1 MTRSGFLNRREFGGL
16 VLAAGASFAMG
27 VAPGRAAGKLK
38 VALLTPALTND
49 GSFNQAAADAVKK
62 LVADGLITVE
72 IREKMADPATSE
84 PTIRQY
90 AAKGYDLVIGHG
102 IELSEPILKV
112 AAEFPKG
119 HFAASGGP
127 DLAGKLTANVDGWTY
142 DFGQQGY
149 LDGFVAGKLKG
160 ITAIGMVGGPQLPF
174 IVAAHN
180 GFRAG
185 VKDAGSTAKL
195 TETYTGSFDDAQ
207 KAAEATRGL
216 IEEGAKLVWT
226 SGDGIGNGVA
236 AAAANAG
243 VATLGVTGDAGGLA
257 KKVNVASVVLDMLPT
272 YRAYVDDIASNSF
285 GKKFFV
291 SGLGNKGL
299 VLTKVNDVGGLAPSD
314 LQKEVDALVAQIASG
329 EKKLPNFFQ

>member
-1 MTRSGFLNRREFGGL
+1 MTPVPHPNRRQFGAL
-16 VLAAGASFAMG
+16 VLAAGGALTAG
-27 VAPGRAAGKLK
+27 VRPVVAAGKLK

-62 LVADGLITVE
+62 LVAEGLITVE
-72 IREKMADPATSE
+72 IREKMADPAASE

-90 AAKGYDLVIGHG
+90 ASKGYDLIIRHG

-112 AAEFPKG
+112 AGDFPKT

-160 ITAIGMVGGPQLPF
+160 IETIGMVGGPQLPF
-174 IVAAHN
+174 IQAAHN

-185 VKDAGSTAKL
+185 VKDAGSAAKL
-195 TETYTGSFDDAQ
+195 VETYTGSFDDAQ

-236 AAAANAG
+236 AAAANAN

-257 KKVNVASVVLDMLPT
+257 KKVNVASVVLDMYPT
-272 YRAYVDDIASNSF
+272 YKAYVDDIASSGF

-299 VLTKVNDVGGLAPSD
+299 VLTKVNDVAGLVPAD
-314 LQKEVDALVAQIASG
+314 LPKKVDALVAQIATG
-329 EKKLPNFFQ
+329 DKKLPNFFQ

>member
-1 MTRSGFLNRREFGGL
+1 MPYAFTRRETSLLIAAALMLGAAGSP
-16 VLAAGASFAMG
+16 LAAE
-27 VAPGRAAGKLK
+27 KLK
-38 VALLTPALTND
+38 VAVLTPGLTND

-62 LVADGLITVE
+62 LAAEGLITVE
-72 IREKMADPATSE
+72 VREKLADPAASE
-84 PTIRQY
+84 PVIRQY
-90 AAKGYDLVIGHG
+90 AAKGYDLIIGHG

-112 AAEFPKG
+112 AAEFPKT

-149 LDGFVAGKLKG
+149 LGGFVAGKLKLG
-160 ITAIGMVGGPQLPF
+160 DVIGVVGGPQLPF

-180 GFRAG
+180 GFKAG
-185 VKDAGSTAKL
+185 LKDAGSSAK
-195 TETYTGSFDDAQ
+195 TSEIFTGSFDDAQ

-216 IEEGAKLVWT
+216 IAEGAKLIWT

-236 AAAANAG
+236 AAASDGGAL
-243 VATLGVTGDAGGLA
+243 TLGVTGDAGGLA
-257 KKVNVASVVLDMLPT
+257 KKVNVASIVLNLYPT
-272 YRAYVDDIASNSF
+272 YRAYVDDIAGARF

-299 VLTKVNDVGGLAPSD
+299 VLTPINNLNGAAPVD
-314 LQKEVDALVAQIASG
+314 LQQQVDALVDDLAAG
-329 EKKLPNFFQ
+329 KKTLPNFFQ